1 MGKKAFNIVE
11 SDDMINNNATIKVIG
26 VGGAGGNMLNHMIEQ
41 KLAGIELICANTDAQ
56 ALRINKAPIK
66 VQLGKELT
74 KGLGAG
80 MKPEIGRQAAE
91 ESYEEL
97 KRVLEGADLVFIS
110 AGMGGGTGTGAAPV
124 IAKIAKE
131 IGALTIGV
139 VTKPFRREGARRI
152 KIAEE
157 GFNQLKEE
165 CDSIVT
171 ILNQKLLL
179 IINRNAGKK
188 ESYRMVDNVLY
199 QAVSG
204 ITNMI
209 VSHGENDVN
218 VDFEDL
224 KTVMSYRGMALMG
237 IGHKTGEHS
246 AHEALKQAIE
256 SPLLDEANIS
266 DSRGL
271 LIHFTTSEKYP
282 LVEID
287 EAMIEILSDL
297 IDNEEVFIIE
307 GQTTDNS
314 YTDDEI
320 KVTIIATGFEDKK
333 IANKKQANNINVRKI
348 DISNR
353 NSDIVIEKV
362 SGTNEVIEIE
372 VGEDDID
379 KPAYKRYGK
388 D

>member
-11 SDDMINNNATIKVIG
+11 NDEMINNNATIKVIG

-56 ALRINKAPIK
+56 ALRTNKAPIK